1 VDRLPIGTPEPFPP
15 AMAHRPGR
23 VPLTQP
29 LILNSARE
37 VLKEHWRAAV
47 SLQCPAALRSK
58 DRIDSRTSRG

>member
-1 VDRLPIGTPEPFPP
+1 
-15 AMAHRPGR
+15 MAHRPGR